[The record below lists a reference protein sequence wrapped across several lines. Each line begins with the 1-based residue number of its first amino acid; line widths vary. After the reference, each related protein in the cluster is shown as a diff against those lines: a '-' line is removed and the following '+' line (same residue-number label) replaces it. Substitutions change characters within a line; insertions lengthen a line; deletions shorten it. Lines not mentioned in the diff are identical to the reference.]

1 MNFNEYQEKAQETCL
16 PSAQNL
22 YYLALKLGAEAG
34 EVQQKIAK
42 AIRDAGLEPGKEEGS
57 ACFADLRQE
66 VYHELGD
73 VLWYVAVLAEYFF
86 WDLESI
92 ALGNLD
98 KLKKRAAEG
107 KIQGSGDDR

>member
-1 MNFNEYQEKAQETCL
+1 MDFNEYQEQAQETCL
-16 PSAQNL
+16 PTAQNI

-42 AIRDAGLEPGKEEGS
+42 AIRDSGLEPDNEYKS
-57 ACFADLRQE
+57 KCFQDLRQE
-66 VYHELGD
+66 IFHELGD
-73 VLWYVAVLAEYFF
+73 VLWYLAVLSEYFF

-98 KLKKRAAEG
+98 KLRKRAAEG